1 MLIAVGVV
9 FVSLLFL
16 PVVVLLHCI
25 PSIRVAFD
33 QLAYE
38 DAIRG

>member
-1 MLIAVGVV
+1 MLIATGVV
-9 FVSLLFL
+9 LIALLFL
-16 PVVVLLHCI
+16 PVVVLLYRI

-38 DAIRG
+38 DAMRG